1 MARKKFQLE
10 FEGLEEYIQELEEL
24 EVEVKP
30 IAEKALKATHEYITP
45 ILHEKMQPS
54 NLPAKGKYHR
64 QAQNTESQ
72 ILDEANI
79 EWKGNVGSV
88 DIGFSLD
95 KSIVPIFLMKGTPT
109 MRAVKGLN
117 NAIYGSQTK
126 NDIAKIQEEIFVKE
140 LERAI
145 FNGK

>member
-10 FEGLEEYIQELEEL
+10 FDGLDELMQQFKELEMD
-24 EVEVKP
+24 VKP

-45 ILHEKMQPS
+45 TLHEKLQPS

-64 QAQNTESQ
+64 EIDNTENQ
-72 ILDEANI
+72 IIDEANI
-79 EWKGNVGSV
+79 EWSGLVGSV

-109 MRAVKGLN
+109 MNPVKGLN
-117 NAIYGSQTK
+117 SAIYGSKTK
-126 NDIAKIQEEIFVKE
+126 QEIAKIQERIFLDS
-140 LERAI
+140 LEKVMN
-145 FNGK
+145 NGR